1 MPCARPRL
9 HARLRPD
16 ALARLGALCLVLGW
30 AVSDDR
36 APDDRAHPVVSN
48 PPAAPPGDPAA
59 PAPALHATLARLPKI
74 DAVLGRDEVR
84 ALDVPRF
91 ALVQAVR
98 ELVDEQ
104 RRRILAGQ
112 APGVLDL
119 ATSDIEQRARAL
131 ARPSLRPVINATG
144 VVIHTNLGRAPL
156 GQAAIEHLCAI
167 AGGYSNLEYD
177 LDAGSRGSRH
187 AHVTAALASLTG
199 AEDAV
204 VVNNN
209 AAAVMLGLAALA
221 SGREVIVSRGELVE
235 IGGSFRIPDVMR
247 MSGAELVEVG
257 TTNKTRLSDYEQAV
271 RERTGLL
278 LKVHRSN
285 FAIIGFTEEVAA
297 AELAALGQRAGIPTM
312 VDLGSGLLLEPA
324 ELQAM
329 GLPPEPGPRAVIA
342 AGIDVV
348 CFSGD
353 KLLGGPQAGIVCGRA
368 RTIARL
374 RAHPLMRAL
383 RPDKLTLA
391 ALDATLAAYRDR
403 RGPGPVDVPA
413 LAMLGETEAGVR
425 RRAEAALARV
435 QALLA
440 DAPGRDAPLAEV
452 ALAPCESAVGGGA
465 MPTARLPSWGL
476 ALAPVPASGARA
488 TDLELAL
495 RRAEPPVIARILDD
509 RVVLDLRTV
518 LLRDTEALL
527 AAVVAAVLPRA
538 VLPRAPLPR

>member
-1 MPCARPRL
+1 
-9 HARLRPD
+9 
-16 ALARLGALCLVLGW
+16 
-30 AVSDDR
+30 VSDDR
-36 APDDRAHPVVSN
+36 APDDR
-48 PPAAPPGDPAA
+48 
-59 PAPALHATLARLPKI
+59 ALHATLARLPKI
-74 DAVLGRDEVR
+74 DAVLGRDDVR

-98 ELVDEQ
+98 ELVGEQ
-104 RRRILAGQ
+104 RRRILAGD
-112 APGVLDL
+112 APEARADAL
-119 ATSDIEQRARAL
+119 APATRDIEQRARAL

-156 GQAAIEHLCAI
+156 GQAAIAHVCAI

-177 LDAGSRGSRH
+177 LDAGGRGSRH
-187 AHVTAALASLTG
+187 GHVTAALAALTG
-199 AEDAV
+199 AGDAV

-209 AAAVMLGLAALA
+209 AAAVMLALAALA

-271 RERTGLL
+271 REPTRTGLL

-285 FAIIGFTEEVAA
+285 FAIIGFTEEASA
-297 AELAALGQRAGIPTM
+297 AELAALGRRAGVPTM

-329 GLPPEPGPRAVIA
+329 GLPPEPTPRAVIA

-353 KLLGGPQAGIVCGRA
+353 KLLGGPQAGVVCGSA
-368 RTIARL
+368 SVIARL
-374 RAHPLMRAL
+374 RAHPLMRVL

-403 RGPGPVDVPA
+403 RGPDPAAVPA
-413 LAMLGETEAGVR
+413 LAMLGETEASVK

-435 QALLA
+435 RALLA
-440 DAPGRDAPLAEV
+440 GALAQGAPLAEV
-452 ALAPCESAVGGGA
+452 SVAPCESAVGGGA

-476 ALAPVPASGARA
+476 ALAPVPGTRA
-488 TDLELAL
+488 TDLELGL
-495 RRAEPPVIARILDD
+495 RRADPPVIARIVDD
-509 RVVLDLRTV
+509 RVVLDMRTV
-518 LLRDTEALL
+518 LPRDTEALL
-527 AAVVAAVLPRA
+527 AAVVAAVLP
-538 VLPRAPLPR
+538 

>member
-1 MPCARPRL
+1 
-9 HARLRPD
+9 
-16 ALARLGALCLVLGW
+16 
-30 AVSDDR
+30 VSDDR
-36 APDDRAHPVVSN
+36 APDDRAHPDASN
-48 PPAAPPGDPAA
+48 APAAPPETRADS
-59 PAPALHATLARLPKI
+59 PAPALHSLLARLPKI
-74 DAVLGRDEVR
+74 DAVLGRDDVR
-84 ALDVPRF
+84 ALDVPRH

-104 RRRILAGQ
+104 RQRILAGD
-112 APGVLDL
+112 APEAL
-119 ATSDIEQRARAL
+119 ADVPAPATRDIEQRARAL

-144 VVIHTNLGRAPL
+144 VVVHTNLGRAPL

-187 AHVTAALASLTG
+187 GHVTAALRALTG

-209 AAAVMLGLAALA
+209 AAAVMLALAALA

-247 MSGAELVEVG
+247 TSGAELVEVG

-285 FAIIGFTEEVAA
+285 FAIIGFTEEVEA
-297 AELAALGQRAGIPTM
+297 AELAALGRRAGIPTM

-324 ELQAM
+324 ELVAM
-329 GLPPEPGPRAVIA
+329 GLPAEPTPRAVIA

-353 KLLGGPQAGIVCGRA
+353 KLLGGPQAGIVCGSA
-368 RTIARL
+368 RVIARL
-374 RAHPLMRAL
+374 RTHPLMRAL

-403 RGPGPVDVPA
+403 RGPDPADVPA
-413 LAMLGETEAGVR
+413 LAMLGETEASVR
-425 RRAEAALARV
+425 RRAEAALAGVR
-435 QALLA
+435 ALLA
-440 DAPGRDAPLAEV
+440 GTQGAPRAEV
-452 ALAPCESAVGGGA
+452 SLASCESAVGGGA

-476 ALAPVPASGARA
+476 ALAPVSGARA
-488 TDLELAL
+488 TDFELAL
-495 RRAEPPVIARILDD
+495 RRSDPPVIARILDD
-509 RVVLDLRTV
+509 RVVLDMRTV
-518 LLRDTEALL
+518 LPRDTEALL
-527 AAVVAAVLPRA
+527 AAVAAAVLPRA
-538 VLPRAPLPR
+538 VRP

>member
-1 MPCARPRL
+1 
-9 HARLRPD
+9 
-16 ALARLGALCLVLGW
+16 
-30 AVSDDR
+30 VSDDR
-36 APDDRAHPVVSN
+36 APDDLAHPAVSN
-48 PPAAPPGDPAA
+48 PPAS
-59 PAPALHATLARLPKI
+59 ALHSALARLPKI
-74 DAVLGRDEVR
+74 DAVLGRDDVR

-104 RRRILAGQ
+104 RRRILAGE
-112 APGVLDL
+112 APEVLEDAL
-119 ATSDIEQRARAL
+119 ADVAPATRDIERRARAL
-131 ARPSLRPVINATG
+131 SRPSLRPVINATG

-187 AHVTAALASLTG
+187 GHVTAALRALTG
-199 AEDAV
+199 AEEAV

-209 AAAVMLGLAALA
+209 AAAVMLALAALA

-247 MSGAELVEVG
+247 TSGAELVEVG

-285 FAIIGFTEEVAA
+285 FAIIGFTEEVEAA
-297 AELAALGQRAGIPTM
+297 ALAALGRRAGIPTM

-329 GLPPEPGPRAVIA
+329 GLPAEPTPRAEIA

-353 KLLGGPQAGIVCGRA
+353 KLLGGPQAGIVCGSA
-368 RTIARL
+368 RVIARL
-374 RAHPLMRAL
+374 RTHPLMRAL

-403 RGPGPVDVPA
+403 RGPDPVDVPA
-413 LAMLGETEAGVR
+413 LTMLGETEASVR
-425 RRAEAALARV
+425 RRAEAALAGVR
-435 QALLA
+435 ALLA
-440 DAPGRDAPLAEV
+440 GAPGQGAPRAEV
-452 ALAPCESAVGGGA
+452 SLAPCESAVGGGA

-476 ALAPVPASGARA
+476 ALAPVHGTRA
-488 TDLELAL
+488 TDFELAL
-495 RRAEPPVIARILDD
+495 RRSDPPVIARIVDD
-509 RVVLDLRTV
+509 RVVLDMRTV
-518 LLRDTEALL
+518 LPRDTEALL
-527 AAVVAAVLPRA
+527 AAVAAAVLPRA
-538 VLPRAPLPR
+538 VSP

>member
-1 MPCARPRL
+1 M
-9 HARLRPD
+9 
-16 ALARLGALCLVLGW
+16 
-30 AVSDDR
+30 SDDR
-36 APDDRAHPVVSN
+36 APDDRAHSAASHAPS
-48 PPAAPPGDPAA
+48 PRPREPHAPAASAGDP
-59 PAPALHATLARLPKI
+59 PAPALRAALARLPKI

-98 ELVDEQ
+98 ALVDELRQ
-104 RRRILAGQ
+104 SILAGHVPD
-112 APGVLDL
+112 ALEL
-119 ATSDIEQRARAL
+119 ATRDIEQRARAL
-131 ARPSLRPVINATG
+131 LRPSLRPVINATG

-156 GQAAIEHLCAI
+156 GQAAIEHLCAV
-167 AGGYSNLEYD
+167 AAGYSNLEYD

-187 AHVTAALASLTG
+187 GHVTAALAALTG

-209 AAAVMLGLAALA
+209 AAAVMLALAALA

-271 RERTGLL
+271 RDRTGLL

-285 FAIIGFTEEVAA
+285 FAIIGFTEEASA
-297 AELAALGQRAGIPTM
+297 AELAALGQRAGVPTM

-324 ELQAM
+324 ELQSM

-342 AGIDVV
+342 AGVDVV

-353 KLLGGPQAGIVCGRA
+353 KLLGGPQAGILCGSA
-368 RTIARL
+368 RVIARL

-403 RGPGPVDVPA
+403 RAAGPADVPA
-413 LAMLGETEAGVR
+413 VAMLGEPEAGVKQ
-425 RRAEAALARV
+425 RAEAALSAVR
-435 QALLA
+435 ALLA
-440 DAPGRDAPLAEV
+440 GAPAQGAPV
-452 ALAPCESAVGGGA
+452 ADVSLTPCES
-465 MPTARLPSWGL
+465 
-476 ALAPVPASGARA
+476 
-488 TDLELAL
+488 
-495 RRAEPPVIARILDD
+495 
-509 RVVLDLRTV
+509 
-518 LLRDTEALL
+518 
-527 AAVVAAVLPRA
+527 
-538 VLPRAPLPR
+538 